1 MNSIVDKN
9 WIIFFFSLL
18 GNVTIIKRLSRT
30 WKFRAWVGDM
40 NSLLITRAT
49 KKKEE
54 MATKYY
60 GQAAGCVVDR

>member
-1 MNSIVDKN
+1 MNSI
-9 WIIFFFSLL
+9 
-18 GNVTIIKRLSRT
+18 VTIIKRLSRT
-30 WKFRAWVGDM
+30 RKFHAWVGDM

-60 GQAAGCVVDR
+60 GQAAG